1 MKKIILFAALCLAL
15 TAGLFA
21 EDLRLDIMFS
31 NDVHGGID
39 RSQATFMNPDFPPQ
53 LGGGASAATLIK
65 HVRSLG
71 GPQRASLLLDAGD
84 FFQGRPVG
92 TVTKGEAVIEYMNA
106 IGYDAMTLG
115 NHEFDILEEDLTQT
129 LEYANFPILSCNI
142 IDRRTGDIPWYIVPY
157 RVINRLG
164 MRIGIV
170 GFTTTDTELMSFPE
184 NIKNIDFVDEKIA
197 VAKYV
202 EIVRNR
208 EKADI
213 VIVLGHA
220 GLPYDIEETYLSRY
234 DAQGNSLKPEILD
247 AKGNPISQERYSAW
261 GWDAQEIARE
271 VPGIDLFIGGHMHR
285 GIPKPWIDPYT
296 HTMVIQGYAYGS
308 NLGWMTL
315 TIDPETKS
323 ISGYEVPAM
332 REGIMITLFEDQ
344 FIPDP
349 EISATI
355 EAQVAIAEKGM
366 DEIIGT
372 AAVHLSRT
380 NVDAQSLMGNTI
392 TDAMR
397 NEVDADFAFLN
408 LGGVRSDIKNGPVS
422 YRDIFAV
429 MPFDNMVV
437 SFRCTGEFLR
447 RIIETRV
454 EGGRH
459 GLVVSGVNVVYSKKR
474 PNFDR
479 VTSLKIAGEPWDKN
493 KIYTCTTTDFLMQGN
508 AGLTLLA
515 QVPQEDIIYHQINLR
530 DAIVNYFRQKSPVR
544 TKIDNRWKRED
555 NAQPTKEMLQ

>member
-1 MKKIILFAALCLAL
+1 M
-15 TAGLFA
+15 
-21 EDLRLDIMFS
+21 
-31 NDVHGGID
+31 
-39 RSQATFMNPDFPPQ
+39 
-53 LGGGASAATLIK
+53 
-65 HVRSLG
+65 
-71 GPQRASLLLDAGD
+71 LLLDAGD

-92 TVTKGEAVIEYMNA
+92 TVSKGRAVIEYMNA
-106 IGYDAMTLG
+106 IGYDAMTIG
-115 NHEFDILEEDLTQT
+115 NHEFDIMDDDLIET
-129 LEYANFPILSCNI
+129 LELANFPILSCNI
-142 IDRRTGDIPWYIVPY
+142 IDRRTGDLPWYVVPY
-157 RVINRLG
+157 RIINRLG
-164 MRIGIV
+164 LRIGII
-170 GFTTTDTELMSFPE
+170 GFTTTDTEKMSFPDH
-184 NIKNIDFVDEKIA
+184 IKNIDFVDEKVA
-197 VAKYV
+197 VTKYV
-202 EIVRNR
+202 DIVRNQ
-208 EKADI
+208 EMADI

-220 GLPYDIEETYLSRY
+220 GLPYDIEETYLTRY
-234 DAQGNSLKPEILD
+234 DAQGNPLQ
-247 AKGNPISQERYSAW
+247 AERYAAW

-315 TIDPETKS
+315 TVDPETKS
-323 ISGYEVPAM
+323 ISGYELPAL
-332 REGIMITLFEDQ
+332 REGLMVTLFEDQ

-355 EAQVAIAEKGM
+355 EAEVAKAEEGM
-366 DEIIGT
+366 DEIIGI
-372 AAVHLSRT
+372 AGVHLSRT

-397 NEVDADFAFLN
+397 HEVNADFAFLN
-408 LGGVRSDIKNGPVS
+408 LGGVRADIKNGPVT
-422 YRDIFAV
+422 YRDIFQV

-459 GLVVSGVNVVYSKKR
+459 GLVVSGANVIYSKKR

-479 VTSLKIAGEPWDKN
+479 VTSLRIGGEPWDKD

-508 AGLTLLA
+508 AGLTLLT
-515 QVPQEDIIYHQINLR
+515 QVPPEDIIYHQINLR
-530 DAIVNYFRQKSPVR
+530 DAIVNYFRQKSPIR
-544 TKIDNRWKRED
+544 TKIDDRWERDD
-555 NAQPTKEMLQ
+555 NARPTSEMLP

>member
-1 MKKIILFAALCLAL
+1 MKRIFLITALCLAL
-15 TAGLFA
+15 SAGLGA
-21 EDLRLDIMFS
+21 KDLLLDIMFS

-39 RSQATFMNPDFPPQ
+39 RAQATFMNPDFPPQ

-65 HVRSLG
+65 YVRSLG
-71 GPQRASLLLDAGD
+71 GKDRASMLLDAGD

-92 TVTKGEAVIEYMNA
+92 SVTKGRAVIEYMNA
-106 IGYDAMTLG
+106 IGYDAMTIG
-115 NHEFDILEEDLTQT
+115 NHEYDIMDEELMET

-142 IDRRTGDIPWYIVPY
+142 IDKRTGELPWYVVPY
-157 RVINRLG
+157 RVFERLG
-164 MRIGIV
+164 VRIGIV
-170 GFTTTDTELMSFPE
+170 GFTTTDTEKMSFPE
-184 NIKNIDFVDEKIA
+184 NIKNIDFVSEKEA
-197 VAKYV
+197 VDKYV
-202 EIVRNR
+202 KILR
-208 EKADI
+208 EEEKVDI

-234 DAQGNSLKPEILD
+234 DNQGNPLYE
-247 AKGNPISQERYSAW
+247 ERTAVW
-261 GWDAQEIARE
+261 GYDAQEIARE

-285 GIPKPWIDPYT
+285 GVPKPWIDPYT

-308 NLGWMTL
+308 NLGWITL
-315 TIDPETKS
+315 KIDEETKTV
-323 ISGYEVPAM
+323 SGYDTPAM

-355 EAQVAIAEKGM
+355 EAEVAIAEKGM

-372 AAVHLSRT
+372 SAIHLTRT

-397 NEVDADFAFLN
+397 NEVNADFAFLN
-408 LGGVRSDIKNGPVS
+408 LGGVRADIKNGPVT
-422 YRDIFAV
+422 YRDIFNV

-437 SFRCTGEFLR
+437 SFTCTGEFLR
-447 RIIETRV
+447 KIIETRV
-454 EGGRH
+454 EGSRH

-479 VTSLKIAGEPWDKN
+479 VTSLRIGGEPWDPK

-508 AGLTLLA
+508 AGLTLLT
-515 QVPQEDIIYHQINLR
+515 QVPAENIVNHQINLR
-530 DAIVNYFRQKSPVR
+530 DAIVNYFRQKSPIR
-544 TKIDNRWKRED
+544 TKIDDRWERDD
-555 NAQPTKEMLQ
+555 NAKPTPEMMQ

>member
-1 MKKIILFAALCLAL
+1 MKNILLLAVLSLAL
-15 TAGLFA
+15 AAGLGA

-71 GPQRASLLLDAGD
+71 GNNRANLLLDAGD

-92 TVTKGEAVIEYMNA
+92 PVTKGKAVIEYMNA
-106 IGYDAMTLG
+106 IGYDAMTIG
-115 NHEFDILEEDLTQT
+115 NHEFDIMDDELMET

-142 IDRRTGDIPWYIVPY
+142 IDRRTGDLPWYVVPY
-157 RVINRLG
+157 RIFERLDL
-164 MRIGIV
+164 RIGVI
-170 GFTTTDTELMSFPE
+170 GFTTTDTEKMSFPE
-184 NIKNIDFVDEKIA
+184 HIKNIDFVDEKIA
-197 VAKYV
+197 VSKYV
-202 EIVRNR
+202 EIVRDQER
-208 EKADI
+208 ADI

-220 GLPYDIEETYLSRY
+220 GLPYEIEETYLSRY
-234 DAQGNSLKPEILD
+234 DAQGNPLQ
-247 AKGNPISQERYSAW
+247 AERYAAW

-323 ISGYEVPAM
+323 VSGYELPAL
-332 REGIMITLFEDQ
+332 REGLMITLFEDQ

-355 EAQVAIAEKGM
+355 EAQVAVAEEGM

-372 AAVHLSRT
+372 AGVYLSRT

-397 NEVDADFAFLN
+397 HEVNADLAFLN
-408 LGGVRSDIKNGPVS
+408 LGGVRADIKNGPVT
-422 YRDIFAV
+422 YRDVFQV

-508 AGLTLLA
+508 AGLTLLT
-515 QVPQEDIIYHQINLR
+515 QVPAEDIIFHQINLR
-530 DAIVNYFRQKSPVR
+530 DAIVNYFRKNSPVR
-544 TKIDNRWKRED
+544 TRIDDRWERDD
-555 NAQPTKEMLQ
+555 NAKPTPEMLP

>member
-1 MKKIILFAALCLAL
+1 MKKILLLAALCLVFA
-15 TAGLFA
+15 AGLNA
-21 EDLRLDIMFS
+21 QDLLLDIMFS

-65 HVRSLG
+65 QVRSLG
-71 GPQRASLLLDAGD
+71 GPTRASMLLDAGD
-84 FFQGRPVG
+84 FFQGRPIG
-92 TVTKGEAVIEYMNA
+92 TVTKGKAVIDYMNT
-106 IGYDAMTLG
+106 IGYDAMTIG
-115 NHEFDILEEDLTQT
+115 NHEFDIMPDDLTQA
-129 LEYANFPILSCNI
+129 LDKANFPILSCNLV
-142 IDRRTGDIPWYIVPY
+142 DRRTGKLPWFAKPY
-157 RVINRLG
+157 HVFDRLG
-164 MRIGIV
+164 VRIGII
-170 GFTTTDTELMSFPE
+170 GFTTTDTEKMSFPE
-184 NIKNIDFVDEKIA
+184 HIKNIDFTDEKAA

-202 EIVRNR
+202 DILRNQ
-208 EKADI
+208 EKVDI

-220 GLPYDIEETYLSRY
+220 GLPYDVVPTYLSRY
-234 DAQGNSLKPEILD
+234 DA
-247 AKGNPISQERYSAW
+247 KGNRLNAERYAAW
-261 GWDAQEIARE
+261 GYDAQEIARE

-285 GIPKPWIDPYT
+285 GVAKPWIDPYT

-308 NLGWMTL
+308 NLGWITL
-315 TIDPETKS
+315 KIDAATKTL
-323 ISGYEVPAM
+323 SGYETPAL

-349 EISATI
+349 EISQSI

-366 DEIIGT
+366 DEVIGT
-372 AAVHLSRT
+372 AGVYLSRT

-397 NEVDADFAFLN
+397 NEVNADFAFLN
-408 LGGVRSDIKNGPVS
+408 LGGVRADIKSGPVT

-437 SFRCTGEFLR
+437 SFKCTGEFLR

-454 EGGRH
+454 EGSRH
-459 GLVVSGVNVVYSKKR
+459 GLVVSGANVVYSKKR

-479 VTSLKIAGEPWDKN
+479 VTSLKIAGQPWDPN

-515 QVPQEDIIYHQINLR
+515 QVPEADITFHQINLR
-530 DAIVNYFRQKSPVR
+530 DAIVNYFRKNSPVR
-544 TKIDNRWKRED
+544 TKIDDRWERDD
-555 NAQPTKEMLQ
+555 NSVPSKEMLP

>member
-1 MKKIILFAALCLAL
+1 MKQILLLMLFCLAL
-15 TAGLFA
+15 LSVANA

-39 RSQATFMNPDFPPQ
+39 RSQATFMNPEFPPQ
-53 LGGGASAATLIK
+53 LGGGGSAATLIK
-65 HVRSLG
+65 QVRSLSG
-71 GPQRASLLLDAGD
+71 KKRASLLLDAGD

-92 TVTKGEAVIEYMNA
+92 TVTKGRAVIEFMNA
-106 IGYDAMTLG
+106 IGYDAMTVG
-115 NHEFDILEEDLTQT
+115 NHEYDILDEDLMET

-142 IDRRTGDIPWYIVPY
+142 IDRRTGDLPWYVLPY
-157 RVINRLG
+157 RIVNRMG
-164 MRIGIV
+164 VRIGIV
-170 GFTTTDTELMSFPE
+170 GFTTTDTEKMSFPE
-184 NIKNIDFVDEKIA
+184 HIKNIDFVSEKEA
-197 VAKYV
+197 VDKYV
-202 EIVRNR
+202 RIVREK

-220 GLPYDIEETYLSRY
+220 GLPYDIESTYLSRY
-234 DAQGNSLKPEILD
+234 DA
-247 AKGNPISQERYSAW
+247 KGNPLHEERYAVW
-261 GWDAQEIARE
+261 GYDAQEIARE

-308 NLGWMTL
+308 NLGWITL
-315 TIDPETKS
+315 TIDPETKTV
-323 ISGYEVPAM
+323 SGYELPAL
-332 REGIMITLFEDQ
+332 REGAMVTLFEDQ

-349 EISATI
+349 EISQTI
-355 EAQVAIAEKGM
+355 AAQVAIAEAGM
-366 DEIIGT
+366 DEIIGS
-372 AAVHLSRT
+372 AGVYLSRT

-397 NEVDADFAFLN
+397 AEVNADFAFLN
-408 LGGVRSDIKNGPVS
+408 LGGVRADIKSGPVT
-422 YRDIFAV
+422 YRNVFEV

-437 SFRCTGEFLR
+437 SFKCTGEFLR

-479 VTSLKIAGEPWDKN
+479 VTTLRIGGEPWDPN
-493 KIYTCTTTDFLMQGN
+493 KIYTCVTTDFLMQGN
-508 AGLTLLA
+508 AGLGLLT
-515 QVPQEDIIYHQINLR
+515 QVPESDIIHHQINLR
-530 DAIVNYFRQKSPVR
+530 DAIVNYFKNNSPVR
-544 TKIDNRWKRED
+544 TRIDDRWARDD
-555 NAQPTKEMLQ
+555 NAKPTPEMLQ